1 MKTLSFSRIA
11 LGCSMLV
18 MLAAGM
24 VPCIGFSQTIPD
36 PFGNP
41 LLLGPPIRIVSPVNH
56 SVFYSPVD
64 IPIFVFT
71 RSEAEFTNVELYA
84 NGVNIGSATS
94 LSTTNRP
101 LPYFSYGYLGPTP
114 FLTRFRS
121 LWCLTWS
128 NVPPSN
134 NYTLT
139 AVANGGFTNR
149 LLGPQNPV
157 YSLLNRTSAPVNIT
171 VLSSTNGTNPT
182 NVVSIIA
189 TDPIAIAGTNISWV
203 WPGITNTSPAW
214 TNWPPT
220 HWGYYT
226 NWGPKPAVFTVQRF
240 GDATSALTVNY
251 KIGGTASNGVDYVLL
266 PGSVNIAAGSGY
278 GLIPI
283 VPIDNGSNSIIKT
296 VVLTLTPPTNT
307 PPDYLVGYPK
317 QAEALILYR
326 WPRPIPLALS
336 AVPTGGNI
344 LSDGAFHFNAA
355 GPDGA
360 WFTVQSSPD
369 FVNWTSICTNQV
381 IQGSVD
387 FVDPSAPGNSLG
399 FYKLVPVTNLPSQ

>member
-1 MKTLSFSRIA
+1 MHRSSFSRFVA
-11 LGCSMLV
+11 GCSMLV
-18 MLAAGM
+18 MLAAG
-24 VPCIGFSQTIPD
+24 VAPRAGFSQVID
-36 PFGNP
+36 PFVNP
-41 LLLGPPIRIVSPVNH
+41 FLLGPPIRIVSPANH
-56 SVFYSPVD
+56 SVFYTNVD

-84 NGVNIGSATS
+84 NGVDIGSATS
-94 LSTTNRP
+94 LSSTNRP
-101 LPYFSYGYLGPTP
+101 LPYFNYAYTGPTP

-134 NYTLT
+134 NYALT
-139 AVANGGFTNR
+139 AVGSGRFT
-149 LLGPQNPV
+149 LTGIKPTA
-157 YSLLNRTSAPVNIT
+157 YSLSRTSAPVNIS
-171 VLSSTNGTNPT
+171 VLSSPTGTNPT

-189 TDPIAIAGTNISWV
+189 TDPIAIAGTNMCWV
-203 WPGITNTSPAW
+203 WPGMTNALPTW

-226 NWGPKPAVFTVQRF
+226 NWGPKPAVFTVERF

-266 PGSVNIAAGSGY
+266 PGSVTIAAGSGY

-283 VPIDNGSNSIIKT
+283 VPIDNGSNNVAKS
-296 VVLTLTPPTNT
+296 VVLTLTPATNT
-307 PPDYLVGYPK
+307 PPAYLVGYPK
-317 QAEALILYR
+317 QAEALILYH
-326 WPRPIPLALS
+326 WPRPIPLPLAAIPS
-336 AVPTGGNI
+336 GGSI
-344 LSDGAFHFNAA
+344 LSDGAYHFNAA

-360 WFTVQSSPD
+360 WFSVQSSPD
-369 FVNWTSICTNQV
+369 LVNWTSICTNQV

-387 FVDPSAPGNSLG
+387 FVDPNASGNSLG
-399 FYKLVPVTNLPSQ
+399 FYQLVPISGPPPQ

>member
-1 MKTLSFSRIA
+1 
-11 LGCSMLV
+11 MLV
-18 MLAAGM
+18 MLAAAI
-24 VPCIGFSQTIPD
+24 VPRTGFSQVPD
-36 PFGNP
+36 PFGSP
-41 LLLGPPIRIVSPVNH
+41 YVLGPAVRIVSPVNH
-56 SVFYSPVD
+56 SVFYAPVD

-71 RSEAEFTNVELYA
+71 RPEADFTNVELYA
-84 NGVNIGSATS
+84 NGVDLGSATS
-94 LSTTNRP
+94 LSATNRP
-101 LPYFSYGYLGPTP
+101 LPYFGYGYTGPTP

-128 NVPPSN
+128 NVPPSS

-139 AVANGGFTNR
+139 AVASGKFTLIGGIKPPT
-149 LLGPQNPV
+149 
-157 YSLLNRTSAPVNIT
+157 YSLSRTSAPVNIS
-171 VLSSTNGTNPT
+171 VLTSTNGTNPT

-203 WPGITNTSPAW
+203 WPGMTNTSPAW

-226 NWGPKPAVFTVQRF
+226 NWGPKPAIFTVRRF

-266 PGSVNIAAGSGY
+266 PGSLNIAAGSGY

-283 VPIDNGSNSIIKT
+283 VPIDNGSNSIVKT
-296 VVLTLTPPTNT
+296 VVLALTPSTNT
-307 PPDYLVGYPK
+307 PPNYLVGCPN
-317 QAEALILYR
+317 QAEALILYH
-326 WPRPIPLALS
+326 WPRIPLPLASTPL
-336 AVPTGGNI
+336 GGGV

-360 WFTVQSSPD
+360 WFSVQSSPD
-369 FVNWTSICTNQV
+369 LVNWTPICTNQV
-381 IQGSVD
+381 VQGSVD
-387 FVDPSAPGNSLG
+387 FVDPNASANSSG
-399 FYKLVPVTNLPSQ
+399 YYQLVPVPSSPQQ